1 MAGAAGPT
9 GAQGATGAAG
19 VGATGPAGPAGS
31 IGALAQYETDA
42 QAQVGGV
49 VRGGFYYTSAGVVK
63 VRMMPDMLRWPG
75 PYSVDSTLSS
85 LTPVGGLFPAD
96 AFMGDFTV
104 VVRFSGLQ
112 TTGGRGI
119 VSIGGHYF
127 TLDRRSSDG
136 DWWLHN
142 DSLSSLKDASN
153 GEIYLRR
160 FWGLSALSSSTPY
173 WFIFAVKTVSGA
185 TTIDFNLY
193 TTDTLIVPPRGT
205 GGNSADARYHIQ
217 DAYFPVANWAP
228 IASNALAV
236 YGSGSPANIA
246 YVKGYYT
253 LPQIAPMLV

>member
-1 MAGAAGPT
+1 
-9 GAQGATGAAG
+9 
-19 VGATGPAGPAGS
+19 
-31 IGALAQYETDA
+31 
-42 QAQVGGV
+42 
-49 VRGGFYYTSAGVVK
+49 
-63 VRMMPDMLRWPG
+63 
-75 PYSVDSTLSS
+75 
-85 LTPVGGLFPAD
+85 
-96 AFMGDFTV
+96 MGDFTV

-112 TTGGRGI
+112 ASGGRGI

-127 TLDRRSSDG
+127 TLDRRAAEG

-142 DSLSSLKDASN
+142 DSWSLRDASN
-153 GEIYLRR
+153 GDIYLRR

-193 TTDTLIVPPRGT
+193 TTDTLVVPPRGT
-205 GGNSADARYHIQ
+205 GGNSADARFHLQ

-228 IASNALAV
+228 IASNSLAV

-246 YVKGYYT
+246 YMQGYYT